1 MKRVI
6 KPILG
11 VGLLGLVLSQLD
23 VLRLVELSRGIQWPW
38 FLAALLFS
46 TLNAIISARRWGRIA
61 SDLGIVIPPAFALR
75 TYFQGITANTVL
87 PGGIVG
93 GDVWRIGVLVSRGA
107 LKTTAALTVLLDRA
121 SGFWLLGVL
130 SVVGVTVGL
139 LTGKQDALGTIAWI
153 YIGLLFV
160 IVIAPGVLHYL
171 KPVYVSVL
179 LRTAGLSLLVQ
190 ICSVAALWCSL
201 AAVGVFISV
210 WALMALATFIFLAA
224 IVPAAVGGFGSRE
237 VGAVIALGY
246 LGVASEP
253 SFLASVLFGLT
264 ATLQG
269 IAGSYFWI
277 TPSKPDRQ

>member
-1 MKRVI
+1 MKRII

-23 VLRLVELSRGIQWPW
+23 ALRLFELSRGIQWPW
-38 FLAALLFS
+38 CLAALLFS
-46 TLNAIISARRWGRIA
+46 TLNAVMSARRWGKIA
-61 SDLGIVIPPAFALR
+61 GDMGIVISPAFALR

-130 SVVGVTVGL
+130 SLVGSVLWWLMGAN
-139 LTGKQDALGTIAWI
+139 DAFDKAAWI
-153 YIGLLFV
+153 YTGLLFV
-160 IVIAPGVLHYL
+160 IVIAPAALHYL
-171 KPVYVSVL
+171 KPLYVSVL
-179 LRTAGLSLLVQ
+179 LRTAGLSLVVQ
-190 ICSVAALWCSL
+190 VCSVAALWCSL

-210 WALMALATFIFLAA
+210 WALMGLATFIFLAA

-246 LGVASEP
+246 LGVASEQ

-264 ATLQG
+264 ATIQG

-277 TPSKPDRQ
+277 TSSTPDRQ

>member
-1 MKRVI
+1 MKRII

-11 VGLLGLVLSQLD
+11 IGLLGLVLSQLD
-23 VLRLVELSRGIQWPW
+23 VPRLFELFRGIQWPW
-38 FLAALLFS
+38 CLAALLFS
-46 TLNAIISARRWGRIA
+46 TLNAVVSARRWGKIA
-61 SDLGIVIPPAFALR
+61 GDLGVVITPSLALR

-93 GDVWRIGVLVSRGA
+93 GDVWRMGVLVSRGA

-130 SVVGVTVGL
+130 SLVGAMVWMLVG
-139 LTGKQDALGTIAWI
+139 QNESFDSVAWL
-153 YIGLLFV
+153 YIGLLAA
-160 IVIAPGVLHYL
+160 IAIAPSALRYF
-171 KPVYVSVL
+171 KPVYVGVL
-179 LRTAGLSLLVQ
+179 WRTAGLSLLVQ
-190 ICSVAALWCSL
+190 LFSIAALWCAL
-201 AAVGVFISV
+201 AAVGVFVSV

-246 LGVASEP
+246 LGVASES

-264 ATLQG
+264 ATVQG
-269 IAGSYFWI
+269 IVGSYFWI
-277 TPSKPDRQ
+277 TRSQPGRG